1 MTRDPK
7 EWCIAAMANRKS
19 TIEVEPLRPVA
30 LKPYQKAV
38 IDWLQD
44 SASTTQVKLMGTR
57 IGYSLEIV
65 RQCLEERE
73 ATSAEDHEAATVMVP
88 MYDGYTYTKGADFMA
103 ALSVD
108 RLEEMAK
115 EIDTAAAELNIQGGH
130 GMTNEFI
137 NYDPLSRYPAEDR
150 ARIRDFFLRGNEIA
164 LAVEDHNIDMDIL
177 AEQSDVGLEAILEI
191 MHGHILDVDEATI
204 KAIEDAV
211 AGIVGGGA

>member
-1 MTRDPK
+1 
-7 EWCIAAMANRKS
+7 
-19 TIEVEPLRPVA
+19 
-30 LKPYQKAV
+30 
-38 IDWLQD
+38 
-44 SASTTQVKLMGTR
+44 
-57 IGYSLEIV
+57 
-65 RQCLEERE
+65 
-73 ATSAEDHEAATVMVP
+73 
-88 MYDGYTYTKGADFMA
+88 
-103 ALSVD
+103 
-108 RLEEMAK
+108 
-115 EIDTAAAELNIQGGH
+115 
-130 GMTNEFI
+130 MTNEFI